1 MTGQSWC
8 LDTVTLE
15 LSSRVSRPEGF
26 LWTVLR
32 IVSVMSG
39 QVGVGEGS
47 TWELSFKKIP
57 LEFMACLDTS
67 VSVH

>member
-1 MTGQSWC
+1 MDSPA
-8 LDTVTLE
+8 D
-15 LSSRVSRPEGF
+15 RFR
-26 LWTVLR
+26 
-32 IVSVMSG
+32 VMSG